1 MSTSE
6 KATHGI
12 FTPATTIVT
21 LIFLTIPLVIL
32 AVQSFTSDPDLQFPP
47 QGFGVRWYR
56 YLVDSQAWRSSAGLS
71 LLLAAIVTPSAVL
84 IGTAAAFALDRG
96 PKNIAKFFYVLL
108 LAPMLL
114 PHLVLALGMLRVA
127 LFAGIEDTLTVL
139 VLAHITV
146 AIPYVIVT
154 VAASL
159 KIVQRD
165 REEAAAS
172 LGASPARVFYYV
184 TLPAILPG
192 VLAGSIFAFI
202 ASFDEFILTF
212 FLTTFQ
218 KTLPLQVFST
228 LSFQVEPS
236 IAAASTLA
244 LAITVLLTALVLSRG
259 QIVANG
265 TIVK

>member
-1 MSTSE
+1 
-6 KATHGI
+6 
-12 FTPATTIVT
+12 
-21 LIFLTIPLVIL
+21 
-32 AVQSFTSDPDLQFPP
+32 
-47 QGFGVRWYR
+47 
-56 YLVDSQAWRSSAGLS
+56 
-71 LLLAAIVTPSAVL
+71 
-84 IGTAAAFALDRG
+84 
-96 PKNIAKFFYVLL
+96 
-108 LAPMLL
+108 
-114 PHLVLALGMLRVA
+114 MLRVA